1 MIDLVL
7 KEFGL
12 NKETISVLPLR
23 QGLINHTWK
32 IAENGHAYIVQK
44 INHHVFKNPED
55 IALNID
61 LIAAF
66 LKANQPGYLFVSPLQ
81 AVSGKSMIY

>member
-12 NKETISVLPLR
+12 NNETVSIQQLH

-32 IAENGHAYIVQK
+32 ICKNEHAFIVQK
-44 INHHVFKNPED
+44 INDQVFKKPED
-55 IALNID
+55 IEQNID
-61 LIAAF
+61 LIADF
-66 LKANQPGYLFVSPLQ
+66 LKIR
-81 AVSGKSMIY
+81 AVTPK